1 MYGPCKII
9 NVGPRKSHAEVVLKS
24 SYSWLVLAIS
34 SLNSDETCEKILV
47 VVGNS
52 YPCETI
58 VFIKDTKGTEK
69 GQGNES

>member
-1 MYGPCKII
+1 M
-9 NVGPRKSHAEVVLKS
+9 
-24 SYSWLVLAIS
+24 LAIS

-52 YPCETI
+52 YSCETI
-58 VFIKDTKGTEK
+58 VFIKDTKGAEKK

>member
-1 MYGPCKII
+1 MIGAS
-9 NVGPRKSHAEVVLKS
+9 V
-24 SYSWLVLAIS
+24 IS

-47 VVGNS
+47 VGNS

-58 VFIKDTKGTEK
+58 VFTKDTKGTEK